1 MNNFLKSISYYC
13 LAPMI
18 SLLVAVFYYQY
29 DIREINPLYYDYVQT
44 IFYIKTIIINGEF
57 CNNLVA
63 NPSLDVNCFND
74 YVMIHNLLIT
84 LFFRFLGL
92 FTKDY
97 FVVYG
102 IYFYFSVIVIA
113 ISANYVFIKF
123 QISKFN
129 SAIFSILF
137 SLANA
142 RMNTFSWMSVGHFF
156 TVPFIVLLCYR
167 IYENQ
172 FVFCKIKNKK
182 LSINLSSIKQ
192 NFLIIFI
199 SFLSFF
205 SSAYYAYLLIIL
217 LFLTTFLHLFRWQ
230 KFDINFFSNILLVIF
245 SIFFAFFTIMPV
257 LLFWAKNGYND
268 IISRGAS
275 ESIFYGLSISSMLI
289 PVQNHL
295 LEIFADF
302 KNFFVNSYNI
312 VGEKKYSSIGLL
324 SSIGFCLLIAQLIIK
339 ASSNSN
345 YKNKFLS
352 LNFTE
357 EKYQILVFASGLNLL
372 AILFFQ
378 TEGFHAFLN
387 LFFTNIRS
395 LARFNI
401 IFIFFSH
408 LLFGLL
414 FDEIIKQ
421 KKFFKKNVFTKFL
434 IIIISILAFLDQ
446 AGDKR
451 KVNKIDEKS
460 EQKYQI
466 YQDFVKKVE
475 SSLPKGSLIFVT
487 PVNGFPESP
496 YDNYLSS
503 IGYIFSDN
511 LRFSYPVPKNRK
523 SHQWQ
528 ENVFKLE
535 FDNFID
541 EIKNQGFIGVWVQRD
556 IFMNTLKIKLL
567 KNEKLK
573 GNELEEFEQK
583 LAKISKNKIESADTN
598 FVFYEIDFDIKN
610 PR

>member
-1 MNNFLKSISYYC
+1 MSNFLKSISYYC
-13 LAPMI
+13 FAPLI
-18 SLLVAVFYYQY
+18 SLLVAIIYYQY
-29 DIREINPLYYDYVQT
+29 DVHKIDPLNYDYLGA
-44 IFYIKTIIINGEF
+44 IFYLKTVINNGDF
-57 CNNLVA
+57 CNNFVA

-74 YVMIHNLLIT
+74 HVMIHNLLIT
-84 LFFRFLGL
+84 LLFRFLGW
-92 FTKDY
+92 FTRDV
-97 FVVYG
+97 FMIYG

-113 ISANYVFIKF
+113 ISTNYVLLKF

-129 SAIFSILF
+129 STIFSILF

-142 RMNTFSWMSVGHFF
+142 RMNSFGWMSVGHFF

-172 FVFCKIKNKK
+172 FVFCSYKDKK
-182 LSINLSSIKQ
+182 LFINSSSIKQ

-199 SFLSFF
+199 SYLSFF
-205 SSAYYAYLLIIL
+205 SSAYYGYLLIIL

-230 KFDINFFSNILLVIF
+230 KFDINFFSNILLIIF
-245 SIFFAFFTIMPV
+245 SIFFAFFTIVPV
-257 LLFWAKNGYND
+257 LLFWAKNGHND
-268 IISRGAS
+268 IITRSS
-275 ESIFYGLSISSMLI
+275 FESIVHGLSISSMLI
-289 PVQNHL
+289 PVQNHF
-295 LEIFADF
+295 LEIFV
-302 KNFFVNSYNI
+302 KLNNFFVLSYNLM
-312 VGEKKYSSIGLL
+312 GEKKYSSIGLF
-324 SSIGFCLLIAQLIIK
+324 SSIGFCLLIAQVMSK
-339 ASSNSN
+339 ALSNPG

-352 LNFTE
+352 LNFTD
-357 EKYQILVFASGLNLL
+357 EKYRILVFISGLNLI

-378 TEGFHAFLN
+378 SESFHAFLN

-401 IFIFFSH
+401 LFIFLSY

-421 KKFFKKNVFTKFL
+421 KKFFNKNVVTKFL

-446 AGDKR
+446 AGDR
-451 KVNKIDEKS
+451 KKIINPQS

-475 SSLPKGSLIFVT
+475 SSLPRGSLIFVT

-528 ENVFKLE
+528 ENVVKLE
-535 FDNFID
+535 FNNFID
-541 EIKNQGFIGVWVQRD
+541 EIINQGFVGVWVQRD
-556 IFMNTLKIKLL
+556 IFMNTLKIKLP

-583 LAKISKNKIESADTN
+583 LTKISKNKIESLDTN